1 MKARIWLMAV
11 IIVMVAVGILAWSQV
26 GQVLSLSQEA
36 RMGLLNELTP
46 EATSTIPPPGPS
58 GTPTATSVANA
69 YAPIVLDTAS
79 TPTIWLTATFP
90 PPGGTD
96 TPTPPPGSTATF
108 TPTATSTVPPGS
120 SPTPH
125 LTPTEPP
132 F

>member
-108 TPTATSTVPPGS
+108 TPTASATIDPDA
-120 SPTPH
+120 
-125 LTPTEPP
+125 TPTELFHTPP
-132 F
+132 PP